1 MRIFARMNPTLK
13 NFIGPVTGL
22 LMGALINIAL
32 IYLFLTI
39 FPLPSGVELTEK
51 SLSENIHRFEFKH
64 FVAPFMGHAGGTL
77 IGAWISSKIMVSNRW
92 IGALIIGLFFL
103 IGGFMEV
110 SARPTPTWFAVVD
123 LGLAYLP
130 MAWLGFHWSKN
141 E

>member
-1 MRIFARMNPTLK
+1 
-13 NFIGPVTGL
+13 
-22 LMGALINIAL
+22 
-32 IYLFLTI
+32 
-39 FPLPSGVELTEK
+39 
-51 SLSENIHRFEFKH
+51 
-64 FVAPFMGHAGGTL
+64 MGHAGGTL